1 MKNKFK
7 KCILIFILA
16 ISMLGCSKND
26 EKDSNLPDYFGAELY
41 SIGYGIRDDEEETCK
56 FTFCIMSKIDIPKSV
71 SSKLN
76 YKGGKFDSDIEVIK
90 YEDDTYKIDD
100 YNLYSV
106 SISIDNIEFENE
118 KIVIEDIE
126 LGFGDKN
133 LVLKPKRFELVHI
146 EGEYSNNLIFT
157 GTPLSTPHDMQYL
170 SYDLNAEEKI
180 IIKDVKLVNED
191 LKLTKQEQYKN
202 LVLEKN
208 TDESNARLID
218 INFKVDDEL
227 SKYIQYQSTAVFY
240 FVVNDIEY
248 INTTPIN
255 QFIFNDIFEYG
266 NHLEEYYNEVLLK
279 K

>member
-118 KIVIEDIE
+118 K
-126 LGFGDKN
+126 
-133 LVLKPKRFELVHI
+133 
-146 EGEYSNNLIFT
+146 
-157 GTPLSTPHDMQYL
+157 
-170 SYDLNAEEKI
+170 
-180 IIKDVKLVNED
+180 
-191 LKLTKQEQYKN
+191 
-202 LVLEKN
+202 
-208 TDESNARLID
+208 
-218 INFKVDDEL
+218 
-227 SKYIQYQSTAVFY
+227 
-240 FVVNDIEY
+240 
-248 INTTPIN
+248 
-255 QFIFNDIFEYG
+255 
-266 NHLEEYYNEVLLK
+266 
-279 K
+279 